1 MSNLNEFIVSG
12 RIFSTTDTN
21 FCLQGMQGAMN
32 QMVPPFQQGHF
43 MGINSMQSGSAPP
56 IGGIPSGL
64 PNNQGP
70 SNASG
75 TQMYPPGGAFN
86 RPQAGPMPPMPG
98 LNPYQVRQYIAMCY
112 CY

>member
-1 MSNLNEFIVSG
+1 
-12 RIFSTTDTN
+12 
-21 FCLQGMQGAMN
+21 MQGAMN

-98 LNPYQVRQYIAMCY
+98 LNPYQVRQYITICATVINY
-112 CY
+112 LSLSV